1 MSDRCFIQGEFY
13 LQRQKCNEES
23 WQISKH
29 VLTKLQ
35 VKVYSEVL
43 KIQAQ
48 AFWTFCFC
56 WILQNFNYFF
66 IQFEVFVTFSKINNQ
81 LVKF

>member
-13 LQRQKCNEES
+13 LLRQKCNEES

-43 KIQAQ
+43 KIQAES
-48 AFWTFCFC
+48 FWTFYFC
-56 WILQNFNYFF
+56 
-66 IQFEVFVTFSKINNQ
+66 
-81 LVKF
+81 